1 MPSHRSTV
9 TTATADRRDRSGSL
23 RRAAYATVL
32 LVHLQYGLG
41 MWVNLFATIP
51 KSDQGKSAFAAF
63 GAAVAHGPVGLTLHA
78 LLGTLLLLAA
88 LGLLVQAILLRAA
101 APIVASAI
109 GFLAIIG
116 AWVNG
121 AMFVGNS
128 ANGASMGMAVS
139 AGVALLCY
147 VTILFARRLAGPLDQ
162 ARRNQMDAGPGNS
175 TADRP

>member
-1 MPSHRSTV
+1 MSRHSSTV
-9 TTATADRRDRSGSL
+9 TTATASHRDRNGGV
-23 RRAAYATVL
+23 RRAAYGAALMVL
-32 LVHLQYGLG
+32 LQYGLG

-88 LGLLVQAILLRAA
+88 LGLLVQAVLLRAA
-101 APIVASAI
+101 APIALSAI

-121 AMFVGNS
+121 AMFVGNG
-128 ANGASMGMAVS
+128 ANGASLGMAVS

-147 VTILFARRLAGPLDQ
+147 VSILFARR
-162 ARRNQMDAGPGNS
+162 
-175 TADRP
+175 